1 MKKFITFIVVA
12 FCLAS
17 SMSAQG
23 SYYYYYHGNVSASGL
38 IPEQCTIGDRPVCYP
53 IVDIGFTFDG
63 SISITENSTATVF
76 SDGHPVATGV
86 LSCSNYVGKK
96 RIQGTAVITFESP
109 LLLPKGKTYHLVV
122 PEGVIYRE
130 GKPDI
135 TNEKLEVEFSV
146 PSTLGQA
153 TPTVEEGSVVER
165 KDRIGFFFGFET
177 APVDGGKAILLR
189 EGVPVREYYCDV
201 SWDWNLGYAG
211 IDFGEN
217 INFENGVRYS
227 IQLPAGSTS
236 ALYRTDI
243 VNEEA
248 IVNFIGGYTEPVK
261 PIQYTWCSL
270 FDNHTTDVLG
280 EVKFYYDRPIALSA
294 NPIIKLN
301 IENENLTVKEVV
313 PTISEE
319 NGDWVLAADFENIPL
334 ISEKGYT
341 IIIPE
346 GTIVSKEGDVVVNQ
360 RNVMEIGSS
369 SGIVEIEN
377 REVSINSANG
387 VISIGQIFKGCNIKL
402 FSLDGTMIYNTK
414 TSEGNV
420 SISVPTFGVYLL
432 SINGKTYK
440 IAVK

>member
-1 MKKFITFIVVA
+1 MGKKNLLVMAASIF
-12 FCLAS
+12 LAT
-17 SMSAQG
+17 A
-23 SYYYYYHGNVSASGL
+23 NA
-38 IPEQCTIGDRPVCYP
+38 P
-53 IVDIGFTFDG
+53 
-63 SISITENSTATVF
+63 TATAQEVGGVEISTTSILPITGVTAATDLSSN
-76 SDGHPVATGV
+76 SDGAD
-86 LSCSNYVGKK
+86 
-96 RIQGTAVITFESP
+96 
-109 LLLPKGKTYHLVV
+109 
-122 PEGVIYRE
+122 GVIGGHEYVDL
-130 GKPDI
+130 GLPSG
-135 TNEKLEVEFSV
+135 TLWATYNVGATSPYEKGDYFAWGEVEPREDFI
-146 PSTLGQA
+146 L
-153 TPTVEEGSVVER
+153 
-165 KDRIGFFFGFET
+165 ET
-177 APVDGGKAILLR
+177 APVDGAKAILLR

-432 SINGKTYK
+432 SINGKTFK

>member
-1 MKKFITFIVVA
+1 MKKFITFIVAA

-23 SYYYYYHGNVSASGL
+23 SYYYHCAKMPLSEDATKIVSIALRTENITLSPSNGFTLVNTISDSRSLIRILATATALNVSASGL

-86 LSCSNYVGKK
+86 LSCSNYVGKE

-122 PEGVIYRE
+122 LEGVIYRE

-153 TPTVEEGSVVER
+153 TPTVEEGSVIER

-177 APVDGGKAILLR
+177 APVDGAKAILLR
-189 EGVPVREYYCDV
+189 EGVPVREYDCDV

-248 IVNFIGGYTEPVK
+248 IVNFIGGY
-261 PIQYTWCSL
+261 
-270 FDNHTTDVLG
+270 
-280 EVKFYYDRPIALSA
+280 
-294 NPIIKLN
+294 
-301 IENENLTVKEVV
+301 NE
-313 PTISEE
+313 SC
-319 NGDWVLAADFENIPL
+319 IP
-334 ISEKGYT
+334 SFGY
-341 IIIPE
+341 
-346 GTIVSKEGDVVVNQ
+346 
-360 RNVMEIGSS
+360 RNSHS
-369 SGIVEIEN
+369 
-377 REVSINSANG
+377 
-387 VISIGQIFKGCNIKL
+387 
-402 FSLDGTMIYNTK
+402 
-414 TSEGNV
+414 
-420 SISVPTFGVYLL
+420 
-432 SINGKTYK
+432 
-440 IAVK
+440 

>member
-1 MKKFITFIVVA
+1 MKKFITFIVAA

-23 SYYYYYHGNVSASGL
+23 SYYYYHGNVSASGL

-177 APVDGGKAILLR
+177 APVDGAKAILLR

-243 VNEEA
+243 VNKEA

-319 NGDWVLAADFENIPL
+319 NGDWVLVADFENIPL

-341 IIIPE
+341 ILKFRI
-346 GTIVSKEGDVVVNQ
+346 
-360 RNVMEIGSS
+360 
-369 SGIVEIEN
+369 
-377 REVSINSANG
+377 
-387 VISIGQIFKGCNIKL
+387 
-402 FSLDGTMIYNTK
+402 
-414 TSEGNV
+414 
-420 SISVPTFGVYLL
+420 
-432 SINGKTYK
+432 
-440 IAVK
+440 

>member
-1 MKKFITFIVVA
+1 MIKRKLIGLVSI
-12 FCLAS
+12 LAT
-17 SMSAQG
+17 ATAL
-23 SYYYYYHGNVSASGL
+23 NVSASGL
-38 IPEQCTIGDRPVCYP
+38 IPKQCTIGDRPVCYP

-153 TPTVEEGSVVER
+153 TPTVEEGSIVER
-165 KDRIGFFFGFET
+165 KDRIGFYFGFET
-177 APVDGGKAILLR
+177 APVDGRKAILLR
-189 EGVPVREYYCDV
+189 EGVPVREYDCDV

-211 IDFGEN
+211 INFGEN

-248 IVNFIGGYTEPVK
+248 IVNFIGGYTEPMK

-270 FDNHTTDVLG
+270 FDN
-280 EVKFYYDRPIALSA
+280 
-294 NPIIKLN
+294 
-301 IENENLTVKEVV
+301 KEVV

-334 ISEKGYT
+334 IPEKGYT

-360 RNVMEIGSS
+360 RNVMGIGNS

-387 VISIGQIFKGCNIKL
+387 VISIGQIVKGCNIKL

-432 SINGKTYK
+432 SIKGKTYK

>member
-1 MKKFITFIVVA
+1 MKKFITFIVAA

-23 SYYYYYHGNVSASGL
+23 SYYYCHGNVSASGL

-248 IVNFIGGYTEPVK
+248 IVNFIGGYTEPMK

-294 NPIIKLN
+294 NPIIKLK

-334 ISEKGYT
+334 IPEKGYT
-341 IIIPE
+341 III
-346 GTIVSKEGDVVVNQ
+346 GSYNIVVFLTICISY
-360 RNVMEIGSS
+360 
-369 SGIVEIEN
+369 
-377 REVSINSANG
+377 ANNC
-387 VISIGQIFKGCNIKL
+387 FTL
-402 FSLDGTMIYNTK
+402 
-414 TSEGNV
+414 
-420 SISVPTFGVYLL
+420 
-432 SINGKTYK
+432 
-440 IAVK
+440 

>member
-1 MKKFITFIVVA
+1 MQEHTLIANSGIQIITFPLSINTQEKFKMWYHEWYDIENGEWRLDPVYELRTDDE
-12 FCLAS
+12 C
-17 SMSAQG
+17 
-23 SYYYYYHGNVSASGL
+23 YYYNKQKLHKGGYLSD
-38 IPEQCTIGDRPVCYP
+38 PTIEIDVNELKSDDILPLRIEDENCPGVRGD
-53 IVDIGFTFDG
+53 IFSLT
-63 SISITENSTATVF
+63 F
-76 SDGHPVATGV
+76 SDRD
-86 LSCSNYVGKK
+86 NK
-96 RIQGTAVITFESP
+96 
-109 LLLPKGKTYHLVV
+109 
-122 PEGVIYRE
+122 
-130 GKPDI
+130 
-135 TNEKLEVEFSV
+135 FSM
-146 PSTLGQA
+146 
-153 TPTVEEGSVVER
+153 
-165 KDRIGFFFGFET
+165 FET

-189 EGVPVREYYCDV
+189 EGVPVREYDCDV

-341 IIIPE
+341 IIIPK

>member
-1 MKKFITFIVVA
+1 MKKRKLIGLVSI
-12 FCLAS
+12 LAT
-17 SMSAQG
+17 ATAL
-23 SYYYYYHGNVSASGL
+23 NVSASGL

-177 APVDGGKAILLR
+177 APVDGAKAILLR
-189 EGVPVREYYCDV
+189 EGVPVREYDCDV

-211 IDFGEN
+211 IDFG
-217 INFENGVRYS
+217 
-227 IQLPAGSTS
+227 
-236 ALYRTDI
+236 
-243 VNEEA
+243 
-248 IVNFIGGYTEPVK
+248 
-261 PIQYTWCSL
+261 
-270 FDNHTTDVLG
+270 
-280 EVKFYYDRPIALSA
+280 
-294 NPIIKLN
+294 
-301 IENENLTVKEVV
+301 
-313 PTISEE
+313 
-319 NGDWVLAADFENIPL
+319 
-334 ISEKGYT
+334 
-341 IIIPE
+341 
-346 GTIVSKEGDVVVNQ
+346 
-360 RNVMEIGSS
+360 
-369 SGIVEIEN
+369 
-377 REVSINSANG
+377 
-387 VISIGQIFKGCNIKL
+387 
-402 FSLDGTMIYNTK
+402 
-414 TSEGNV
+414 
-420 SISVPTFGVYLL
+420 
-432 SINGKTYK
+432 
-440 IAVK
+440 

>member
-1 MKKFITFIVVA
+1 MELADVRAEQHTFPRID
-12 FCLAS
+12 
-17 SMSAQG
+17 
-23 SYYYYYHGNVSASGL
+23 
-38 IPEQCTIGDRPVCYP
+38 EQH
-53 IVDIGFTFDG
+53 
-63 SISITENSTATVF
+63 
-76 SDGHPVATGV
+76 HPVGQ
-86 LSCSNYVGKK
+86 VGFQFQ
-96 RIQGTAVITFESP
+96 RERTAVDETVLVQQRSTVRQQLVAPVAGFIPGESRQP
-109 LLLPKGKTYHLVV
+109 QREEKGLSHY
-122 PEGVIYRE
+122 
-130 GKPDI
+130 
-135 TNEKLEVEFSV
+135 
-146 PSTLGQA
+146 
-153 TPTVEEGSVVER
+153 
-165 KDRIGFFFGFET
+165 ET
-177 APVDGGKAILLR
+177 APVNGGKAILLR
-189 EGVPVREYYCDV
+189 EGVPVREYDCDV

>member
-1 MKKFITFIVVA
+1 MGKKNLLVMAASIF
-12 FCLAS
+12 LAT
-17 SMSAQG
+17 A
-23 SYYYYYHGNVSASGL
+23 NA
-38 IPEQCTIGDRPVCYP
+38 P
-53 IVDIGFTFDG
+53 
-63 SISITENSTATVF
+63 TATAQEVGGVEISTTSILPITGVTAATDLSSN
-76 SDGHPVATGV
+76 SDGAD
-86 LSCSNYVGKK
+86 
-96 RIQGTAVITFESP
+96 
-109 LLLPKGKTYHLVV
+109 
-122 PEGVIYRE
+122 GVIGGHEYVDL
-130 GKPDI
+130 GLPSG
-135 TNEKLEVEFSV
+135 TLWATYNVGATSPYEKGDYFAWGEVE
-146 PSTLGQA
+146 PR
-153 TPTVEEGSVVER
+153 E
-165 KDRIGFFFGFET
+165 DFGFET
-177 APVDGGKAILLR
+177 APVNGGKAILLR
-189 EGVPVREYYCDV
+189 EGVPVREYDCDV

>member
-1 MKKFITFIVVA
+1 M
-12 FCLAS
+12 
-17 SMSAQG
+17 G
-23 SYYYYYHGNVSASGL
+23 
-38 IPEQCTIGDRPVCYP
+38 
-53 IVDIGFTFDG
+53 
-63 SISITENSTATVF
+63 
-76 SDGHPVATGV
+76 
-86 LSCSNYVGKK
+86 
-96 RIQGTAVITFESP
+96 
-109 LLLPKGKTYHLVV
+109 
-122 PEGVIYRE
+122 
-130 GKPDI
+130 
-135 TNEKLEVEFSV
+135 
-146 PSTLGQA
+146 
-153 TPTVEEGSVVER
+153 
-165 KDRIGFFFGFET
+165 ET

-189 EGVPVREYYCDV
+189 EGVPVREYDCDV

-227 IQLPAGSTS
+227 IQLPVGSTS

-369 SGIVEIEN
+369 SGIIEIEN

-387 VISIGQIFKGCNIKL
+387 VISIGQFFKGCNIKL

-440 IAVK
+440 IAVKLLKFPTPK